1 MEQAKLAIDLE
12 RKSKISLELG
22 AEPTRELV
30 LLMAQ
35 AIVAVHLGARKAES
49 GNARQEDDD
58 VDDE

>member
-22 AEPTRELV
+22 VVQTREIV
-30 LLMAQ
+30 LLMAH
-35 AIVAVHLGARKAES
+35 AIVAVHLGSSEGER
-49 GNARQEDDD
+49 GDARQEDDD

>member
-22 AEPTRELV
+22 VDQTRELV

-35 AIVAVHLGARKAES
+35 AIVAVHLGARE
-49 GNARQEDDD
+49 GERGDARQEDDD

>member
-12 RKSKISLELG
+12 RKRKISLELG
-22 AEPTRELV
+22 VDQTRELV

-35 AIVAVHLGARKAES
+35 AVVAVHLGARERKC
-49 GNARQEDDD
+49 NDARQEDDD

>member
-12 RKSKISLELG
+12 RQSKISLEL
-22 AEPTRELV
+22 EVDQTRELV

-35 AIVAVHLGARKAES
+35 AIVAVHLGACGDARK
-49 GNARQEDDD
+49 GDDD